1 MDGVDSH
8 GVTDDGGIAMTTHER
23 QRRRRIGTRPDP
35 GLHRARL
42 LHKLNGLDYRVAL
55 ITAPA
60 GFGKSTLL
68 TQYAASCATT
78 VVDYVVDSTD
88 VAPGALLQGILT
100 ALNHDTTPP
109 AQVVSPVSAKDSE
122 FAWTLMASVLYR
134 LGDLG
139 NSCAGGLTC
148 ILDDL
153 QFIEGSAAVD
163 ELSALITQLPDG
175 VRMVLS
181 ARRMPTLDLAAHRVA
196 GAVMELDADDFRFRS
211 WEIEELFTQDY
222 GMPLPPAEMARL
234 ARATNGW
241 AAGLQLFHLATYHLT
256 DVERRGELEHL
267 SRSRASFV
275 RDYLTRNVL
284 QEMDSELRSFLLR
297 SSVLGHLSTELC
309 SALLGD
315 VGSAEHLEH
324 LVRNQLFITTV
335 GPGEYRLHEVLR
347 SYLEAL
353 LAEEMSAVDLRA
365 LYHRAARL
373 LEGHGLMGE
382 AVRAHLCAED
392 VGAALSVLGGNAI
405 GSTQRDDHVL
415 YEFGDEW
422 LERVPIGLLAHDE
435 RLHLLTAQ
443 RLVRIG
449 RLQDAVVAYRSVA
462 GGDGEAASRAQNE
475 LMRLTTW
482 LTPESRP
489 PDPTCWTT
497 LVRAALTAPGATRAG
512 CLLLGPSGQ
521 VGAALLLMLE
531 GDLREAVNELDVCL
545 RELGPGFLSDIAS
558 VARSLALWL
567 ADGVDPSH
575 VVARVR
581 DRADRDGQHWLAR
594 CLRAVLLA
602 FPLPEDPPFQVLMA
616 TIYKD
621 ATAGSDPWT
630 KALCH
635 LFAGL
640 GAAFRPAHPLHGAG
654 ATLELDLAQAHF
666 NALGAAAVA
675 AWPKAALDVL
685 AGNPPVSLSA
695 LDVLMGCHLGA
706 SHQTPRM
713 GPGRSMDNY
722 SLHEANHCPSVVI
735 RCLGTFE
742 ISFDGVPVNLWT
754 VKPRARSVL
763 RMLAWKSDVGV
774 QREVLLDA
782 LWPGSDPFISSK
794 SLHVALSQIRAA
806 LGEHS
811 GHLRRL
817 GDMYALHV
825 DAVHDVRAL
834 TANMAAV
841 DHLDR
846 VSSGVGIRA
855 HLEAVVASMGGEF
868 LVDETPLDWVVDE
881 RARITA
887 LQTRACCRLG
897 QLRLESGDPGGAAVV
912 SELGLIRDRFSDT
925 LWSTLMVALDAQGC
939 TAELCR
945 ARLRYHGVLD
955 ELGVTR

>member
-1 MDGVDSH
+1 
-8 GVTDDGGIAMTTHER
+8 MTTQVR
-23 QRRRRIGTRPDP
+23 QRRRRIGTRPGP
-35 GLHRARL
+35 GLPRARL
-42 LHKLNGLDYRVAL
+42 LHRLNAADYRVAL

-68 TQYAASCATT
+68 TQYATLCTTT

-100 ALNHDTTPP
+100 ALRHDIAPP
-109 AQVVSPVSAKDSE
+109 PVIAAGVDDST
-122 FAWTLMASVLYR
+122 WSLMASVLDR
-134 LGDLG
+134 LTELGD
-139 NSCAGGLTC
+139 SCVGGLTC
-148 ILDDL
+148 ILDDV

-163 ELSALITQLPDG
+163 ELSALITHLPQG

-181 ARRMPTLDLAAHRVA
+181 ARRMPPLDLATHRVA
-196 GAVMELDADDFRFRS
+196 GAVVELDADDLRFRS
-211 WEIEELFTQDY
+211 WEIEELFIQDY
-222 GMPLPPAEMARL
+222 EMPLPPVEMARL

-284 QEMDSELRSFLLR
+284 QEMDPDLRSFLLR
-297 SSVLGHLSTELC
+297 SSVLGHLSAELC

-315 VGSAEHLEH
+315 VGSAAHLQH

-365 LYHRAARL
+365 LYHRAATV
-373 LEGHGLMGE
+373 LEGDGLMGE

-392 VGAALSVLGGNAI
+392 VGAALSVLGGSAI
-405 GSTQRDDHVL
+405 GSSQRDDHVL

-435 RLHLLTAQ
+435 RLHLLTAR

-449 RLQDAVVAYRSVA
+449 RLQDAIVAYRTVA
-462 GGDGEAASRAQNE
+462 GGDGEASLRAQSE
-475 LMRLTTW
+475 LTRLTTW
-482 LTPESRP
+482 LTAEARP

-497 LVRAALTAPGATRAG
+497 LVRAALTAPGVARVG
-512 CLLLGPSGQ
+512 CLSLGPSGQ

-531 GDLREAVNELDVCL
+531 GDLRGAVNELDVCL
-545 RELGPGFLSDIAS
+545 HELGPGVLSDVAS

-567 ADGVDPSH
+567 ADGVDPSN

-581 DRADRDGQHWLAR
+581 DRADREGQHWLAR

-602 FPLPEDPPFQVLMA
+602 FPLPEDPPFEVLMA
-616 TIYKD
+616 TVYKD
-621 ATAGSDPWT
+621 ATAGSDPWS

-640 GAAFRPAHPLHGAG
+640 GAAFRGGHPLHGAG

-666 NALGAAAVA
+666 NALGAPAVA
-675 AWPKAALDVL
+675 AWPKAALDAL
-685 AGNPPVSLSA
+685 AGNRAASSTA
-695 LDVLMGCHLGA
+695 LDMLMCRHLGA
-706 SHQTPRM
+706 THQSPTVRPR
-713 GPGRSMDNY
+713 RSIDNDALPETIHY
-722 SLHEANHCPSVVI
+722 PSVVI

-742 ISFDGVPVNLWT
+742 ISFDGLAVDLWT

-774 QREVLLDA
+774 LREELLDA
-782 LWPGSDPFISSK
+782 LWPGSDPYISSK

-806 LGEHS
+806 LGVHS
-811 GHLRRL
+811 SHLRRL

-846 VSSGVGIRA
+846 ISAGVGVRA
-855 HLEAVVASMGGEF
+855 HLEAVVASMSGEF
-868 LVDETPLDWVVDE
+868 LADETPLDWVIDE

-897 QLRLESGDPGGAAVV
+897 ELRLVSGDPAGAAVV
-912 SELGLIRDRFSDT
+912 SELGLSRDRFSDS
-925 LWSTLMVALDAQGC
+925 LWSILVAALDAQGR
-939 TAELCR
+939 TAEASR
-945 ARLRYHGVLD
+945 ARSRYNRVLD
-955 ELGVTR
+955 ELGVAR

>member
-1 MDGVDSH
+1 
-8 GVTDDGGIAMTTHER
+8 MTTQVR

-35 GLHRARL
+35 GLPRARL
-42 LHKLNGLDYRVAL
+42 LHKLNGADYRVAL

-68 TQYAASCATT
+68 TQYATFCTT
-78 VVDYVVDSTD
+78 MVVDYVVDSTD

-100 ALNHDTTPP
+100 ALRHDTTPP
-109 AQVVSPVSAKDSE
+109 PVVSPVADDCTWS
-122 FAWTLMASVLYR
+122 LMASVLDR
-134 LGDLG
+134 LTELGD
-139 NSCAGGLTC
+139 SCVGGLTC

-163 ELSALITQLPDG
+163 ELSALITHLPQG

-181 ARRMPTLDLAAHRVA
+181 ARRMPPLDLATHRVA
-196 GAVMELDADDFRFRS
+196 GAVVELDADDLRFRS
-211 WEIEELFTQDY
+211 WEIEELFIQDY
-222 GMPLPPAEMARL
+222 EMPLPPAEMARL

-284 QEMDSELRSFLLR
+284 QEMDRDLRSFLLR
-297 SSVLGHLSTELC
+297 SSVLGHLSAELC
-309 SALLGD
+309 GALLGD
-315 VGSAEHLEH
+315 VDTGAHLQH

-365 LYHRAARL
+365 LYHRAATV

-392 VGAALSVLGGNAI
+392 VGAALSVLGGSAI
-405 GSTQRDDHVL
+405 GSSQRDDHVL

-435 RLHLLTAQ
+435 RLHLLTAR

-449 RLQDAVVAYRSVA
+449 RLQDAFVAYRTVA
-462 GGDGEAASRAQNE
+462 SGDGEAALRAQSE
-475 LMRLTTW
+475 LTRLTTW

-489 PDPTCWTT
+489 PDTTCWTT
-497 LVRAALTAPGATRAG
+497 LVRSALTTPGVARAG
-512 CLLLGPSGQ
+512 CLRLGPSGQ

-531 GDLREAVNELDVCL
+531 GDLRGAVNELDVCL
-545 RELGPGFLSDIAS
+545 HELGPGVLSDVAS

-567 ADGVDPSH
+567 VDGVDPSN

-581 DRADRDGQHWLAR
+581 DRADREGQHWLAR

-602 FPLPEDPPFQVLMA
+602 FPLPEDPPFEVLMA
-616 TIYKD
+616 NVYKD
-621 ATAGSDPWT
+621 ATAGSDPWS

-640 GAAFRPAHPLHGAG
+640 GAAFRSGHPLHGTG

-675 AWPKAALDVL
+675 AWPKAALDAL
-685 AGNPPVSLSA
+685 AGNRAVATTA
-695 LDVLMGCHLGA
+695 LDVLMCRHLGA
-706 SHQTPRM
+706 THQSPTVRPR
-713 GPGRSMDNY
+713 RSMDND
-722 SLHEANHCPSVVI
+722 SLPETNHYPSVVI

-742 ISFDGVPVNLWT
+742 ISFDGMVVDLWT

-774 QREVLLDA
+774 LREELLDA

-806 LGEHS
+806 LGGHS
-811 GHLRRL
+811 CRLRRL

-846 VSSGVGIRA
+846 VSAGVGIRA
-855 HLEAVVASMGGEF
+855 HLEAVVASMNGEF
-868 LVDETPLDWVVDE
+868 LADETPLDWVIDE

-897 QLRLESGDPGGAAVV
+897 ELRLESGDPAGAAVV
-912 SELGLIRDRFSDT
+912 SELGLSRDRFSDS
-925 LWSTLMVALDAQGC
+925 LWSILVAALDAQGR
-939 TAELCR
+939 TAEAAR
-945 ARLRYHGVLD
+945 ARSRYNRVLE
-955 ELGVTR
+955 ELGVAR

>member
-1 MDGVDSH
+1 
-8 GVTDDGGIAMTTHER
+8 MTTQVR
-23 QRRRRIGTRPDP
+23 PRRRRIGTRPDP
-35 GLHRARL
+35 GLTRARL
-42 LHKLNGLDYRVAL
+42 LHRLNEVDYRVAL

-68 TQYAASCATT
+68 TQYASSCCAV

-100 ALNHDTTPP
+100 ALRHDTTVPSTT
-109 AQVVSPVSAKDSE
+109 AAASSDDST
-122 FAWTLMASVLYR
+122 WSLLASVLDR
-134 LGDLG
+134 LADLGD
-139 NSCAGGLTC
+139 SATGGVTC

-153 QFIEGSAAVD
+153 QFIEGSTAVD
-163 ELSALITQLPDG
+163 ELSALVTHLPPG

-181 ARRMPTLDLAAHRVA
+181 ARRMPPLDLATHRVA
-196 GAVMELDADDFRFRS
+196 GAVVELDADDLRFRS
-211 WEIEELFTQDY
+211 WEIEELFTQGY
-222 GMPLPPAEMARL
+222 EMPLPPAEMARL

-284 QEMDSELRSFLLR
+284 QEMDRDLRSFLLR
-297 SSVLGHLSTELC
+297 SSVLGHLSAELC

-315 VGSAEHLEH
+315 AGSAVHLEH

-365 LYHRAARL
+365 LYHRAATV

-392 VGAALSVLGGNAI
+392 VGAALSVLGGSAI
-405 GSTQRDDHVL
+405 GSSQRDDHVL

-422 LERVPIGLLAHDE
+422 LERVPVGLLAHDE
-435 RLHLLTAQ
+435 RLHLLTAR

-449 RLQDAVVAYRSVA
+449 RLQDALIAYREVA
-462 GGDGEAASRAQNE
+462 DGDGEAALQAQRE
-475 LMRLTTW
+475 LGRLTPW

-489 PDPTCWTT
+489 PDPTCWIT
-497 LVRAALTAPGATRAG
+497 LVRAALTSPGAARAG
-512 CLLLGPSGQ
+512 CLRLGPSGE
-521 VGAALLLMLE
+521 VGAALLLLLE
-531 GDLREAVNELDVCL
+531 GDLRGAVHDLDQCL
-545 RELGPGFLSDIAS
+545 HELGPGILSDVAS

-567 ADGVDPSH
+567 TDGVDPSN

-581 DRADRDGQHWLAR
+581 DRADREGQHWLAR

-602 FPLPEDPPFQVLMA
+602 FPLPEDPPFEVLMA
-616 TIYKD
+616 TVYKD
-621 ATAGSDPWT
+621 AAAGSDPWS

-640 GAAFRPAHPLHGAG
+640 GAAFRRGHPLHGAG
-654 ATLELDLAQAHF
+654 ATLQLDLAESHF
-666 NALGAAAVA
+666 LALGAGAVA
-675 AWPKAALDVL
+675 AWPKAALDAL
-685 AGNPPVSLSA
+685 AGNTATPTTA
-695 LDVLMGCHLGA
+695 IDQLMVRHLGEA
-706 SHQTPRM
+706 HQWPTAPLRR
-713 GPGRSMDNY
+713 GI
-722 SLHEANHCPSVVI
+722 ANDSIRQTGHHPSVVI

-742 ISFDGVPVNLWT
+742 ISFDGEPVNLRT

-763 RMLAWKSDVGV
+763 RMLAWKCDVGLL
-774 QREVLLDA
+774 REEILDA
-782 LWPGSDPFISSK
+782 LWPGSDPFTSSK
-794 SLHVALSQIRAA
+794 SLHVALSQIRTA
-806 LGEHS
+806 LGAHS
-811 GHLRRL
+811 CHLRRL
-817 GDMYALHV
+817 GDMYALHT

-846 VSSGVGIRA
+846 ICAGVGIRA
-855 HLEAVVASMGGEF
+855 HLEAVVASMSGEF
-868 LVDETPLDWVVDE
+868 LADETPLDWVIDE

-897 QLRLESGDPGGAAVV
+897 ELRLESGDPAGAAAV
-912 SELGLIRDRFSDT
+912 SELGLSRDRFSDT
-925 LWSTLMVALDAQGC
+925 LWSTLVVALDAQGH
-939 TAELCR
+939 TAEASR
-945 ARLRYHGVLD
+945 ARSRYHRVLE
-955 ELGVTR
+955 ELGVGR